1 MNVIF
6 TWNNGTISYNP
17 CCYCAKCV
25 PRQLEPSGT
34 TRNQTNSM
42 EQDAR
47 TYYQTGALVL
57 PFSFVVCVGLL
68 IITYKAEGDRVMPTK
83 VHEVDVRTSAVG
95 MKTPTNP
102 I

>member
-1 MNVIF
+1 MLF
-6 TWNNGTISYNP
+6 
-17 CCYCAKCV
+17 
-25 PRQLEPSGT
+25 LHGT
-34 TRNQTNSM
+34 TEPYPITLVVTAQNVFHASWNQTNSM